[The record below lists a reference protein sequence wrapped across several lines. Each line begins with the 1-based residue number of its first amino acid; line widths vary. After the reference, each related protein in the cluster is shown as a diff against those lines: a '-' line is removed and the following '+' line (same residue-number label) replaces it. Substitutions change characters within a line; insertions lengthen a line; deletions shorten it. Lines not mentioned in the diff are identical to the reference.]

1 MVMARQ
7 RDRVDVNRAVGE
19 HIGIGSNWKVCYRF
33 GAGQNT
39 RMRIGDGGGV
49 SGGGT
54 YRESRNRVVCPRGRL
69 VRWLRPRGGA
79 LSVRCRARRR
89 RSRSVAEPCR
99 RFWQT
104 RSDRAPYGHWL
115 SKPFCTI
122 IIPVQVVAI
131 ERKKICKDE

>member
-39 RMRIGDGGGV
+39 RTLIGDGGGV
-49 SGGGT
+49 SGGGS
-54 YRESRNRVVCPRGRL
+54 YRESRGRVVCRRGRL

-79 LSVRCRARRR
+79 SWVRCRARRR
-89 RSRSVAEPCR
+89 RRRRWSICRGALRKTLADEIGSRS
-99 RFWQT
+99 
-104 RSDRAPYGHWL
+104 SRALAIKAFFALLSYPY
-115 SKPFCTI
+115 
-122 IIPVQVVAI
+122 
-131 ERKKICKDE
+131 R